1 MKVYKNELTI
11 SFDVDD
17 TILLWEDDPYSP
29 GDGKIKVDDPN
40 DSDRP
45 FRYLYPHK
53 RHINFLKKC
62 HSRGYS
68 VTVWS
73 NGGWAWAEAA
83 VRALKLQEYVTKVE
97 SKPIKI
103 VDDLPYDE
111 TFPTRLFLPHND
123 EGSH

>member
-11 SFDVDD
+11 FFDCDD
-17 TILLWEDDPYSP
+17 TLAMWKDNPYEP
-29 GDGKIKVDDPN
+29 GSGKVEVKDPN
-40 DSDRP
+40 DTEHPRR
-45 FRYLYPHK
+45 FLYPHK

-73 NGGWAWAEAA
+73 NGGWAWAESVVKAFG
-83 VRALKLQEYVTKVE
+83 LEKYVDKVE

-103 VDDLPYDE
+103 VDDLPYDS
-111 TFPTRLFLPHND
+111 TFPSRIYLPFE
-123 EGSH
+123 EGGSE

>member
-11 SFDVDD
+11 SFDTDD
-17 TILLWEDDPYSP
+17 TLVMWEGNPYEP
-29 GDGKIKVDDPN
+29 GEGKVKIKDPN
-40 DSDRP
+40 DTETP
-45 FRYLYPHK
+45 YRYLMPHV

-73 NGGWAWAEAA
+73 NGGWAWAES
-83 VRALKLQEYVTKVE
+83 VIRALNLEDFVSKIE

-111 TFPTRLFLPHND
+111 TFPTRLFLPFDN